1 MDQTVNL
8 TSSTSVV
15 RIHLCPPLRH
25 TRKERIKLRCVCLFL
40 CKTKV
45 KWKIT
50 VFADTVFVVSS
61 HIGAVICFLLTWRNE
76 SLDGN
81 RKSRWALYKK
91 DSCTINLLQVYLPLQ
106 IVDLYKILSASG
118 CYFVCNLSVLFRSSV
133 HNYNVFVLSA
143 CFFWRLRKSPGRFF
157 LKDGRVLAFIIIAG
171 NQRHSDDGSL
181 RWRGDIV
188 CGGFPRD
195 HVVVV

>member
-1 MDQTVNL
+1 MTGRETRKNPASIAQSVEQGTENPSVGGSIPPWGTTLYADKLRWFRETKRRRESDRFQSGQMDQTVNL

-81 RKSRWALYKK
+81 CKSRWALYKK
-91 DSCTINLLQVYLPLQ
+91 DSCTINLL
-106 IVDLYKILSASG
+106 
-118 CYFVCNLSVLFRSSV
+118 
-133 HNYNVFVLSA
+133 
-143 CFFWRLRKSPGRFF
+143 
-157 LKDGRVLAFIIIAG
+157 
-171 NQRHSDDGSL
+171 
-181 RWRGDIV
+181 
-188 CGGFPRD
+188 
-195 HVVVV
+195 